1 MPTTVNVTVKTAG
14 STHSLLIEPDPVRI
28 AVGDRGPIQWKI
40 TNPASENWK
49 FRRNGIEITNP
60 GGEFD
65 NPSGGGSRVFTWNN
79 RHTKKA
85 DYKYAVRVE
94 KDGVEVWVDPTIM
107 NN

>member
-1 MPTTVNVTVKTAG
+1 MPTIVNVTVQTVG
-14 STHSLLIEPDPVRI
+14 STHSLLIDPDPVRI
-28 AVGDRGPIQWKI
+28 AAGVRGPIQWKI

-65 NPSGGGSRVFTWNN
+65 NPNGGGSRVFTWNN

-94 KDGVEVWVDPTIM
+94 KDGVEFFVDPTIM